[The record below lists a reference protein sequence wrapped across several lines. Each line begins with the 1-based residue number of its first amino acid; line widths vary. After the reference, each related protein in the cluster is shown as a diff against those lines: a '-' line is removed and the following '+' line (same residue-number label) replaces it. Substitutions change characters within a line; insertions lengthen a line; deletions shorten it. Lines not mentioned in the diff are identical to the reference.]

1 MNMQATFPS
10 RVIWRLY
17 LNGLSSFLDIF
28 HGHSRSELEKA
39 IKVFASSSMQF
50 KFEIADAAYL
60 DKFVPLYEKEISKK
74 PDARIIDVRDRVL
87 SHPLYQ
93 WPFMA
98 MSLYDGDQ
106 YLGGRVFSVS
116 EEGILGAFK
125 VLPHRV
131 NLPIKKVPFS
141 FIAEYYLVEKALEW
155 KKQFLS
161 SGSTL
166 NPFGVHSAIGLATY
180 KLKSGARPYVANS
193 RCEIKQEFVWDGQ
206 RDVLLFLGEQKDIP
220 IQKAILFLVSTE
232 KIEERYGNL
241 LAHASCDIKIVTKS
255 EAN

>member
-10 RVIWRLY
+10 RIIWRLY
-17 LNGLSSFLDIF
+17 LDGLSSFLDVF

-39 IKVFASSSMQF
+39 VGVFEGSSLQF
-50 KFEIADAAYL
+50 KFETVDSAYL
-60 DKFVPLYEKEISKK
+60 DKFVPMYEKEISKK
-74 PDARIIDVRDRVL
+74 ADARIIDVRDRVL
-87 SHPLYQ
+87 YHPLYE

-98 MSLYDGDQ
+98 MSLYDGAE
-106 YLGGRVFSVS
+106 YLGGRIFSIS
-116 EEGILGAFK
+116 DEGILGAFK
-125 VLPHRV
+125 VLPHKV
-131 NLPIKKVPFS
+131 DLPIKKVPFS
-141 FIAEYYLVEKALEW
+141 FIADYYLVEKALEL

-180 KLKSGARPYVANS
+180 KLKSGARPYVAFS

-206 RDVLLFLGEQKDIP
+206 KDVLLFLGGQKDVP
-220 IQKAILFLVSTE
+220 IQKAILFLVSAE

-241 LAHASCDIKIVTKS
+241 LAHASCEIKVVTKS
-255 EAN
+255 ETN